1 LAATLAFFRKSG
13 PKIGLQKQAAS
24 LAGSSFQDGDPIED
38 QKLYGCITS
47 GKTLQTKELR

>member
-1 LAATLAFFRKSG
+1 MLAFFRKFG
-13 PKIGLQKQAAS
+13 PNSDFKSKPHLWRGHIC
-24 LAGSSFQDGDPIED
+24 GDPIED